1 MCCSQYT
8 KRCRPVFLGAAM
20 QAQLPRREFLG
31 NPHSPGPIAPGPA
44 RPASRQLSH
53 NALQTLLAPV
63 PCWGHWTGQ
72 QPLRLLK
79 HTKQFSQ
86 TGVQRLPALPLYTD
100 LRGPIRVGRKAY
112 PREPLTRVVSGGG
125 QAAYDQVR
133 GEASYLPLQHPT
145 LCAYYYLVCRAS
157 PTNGARYGRAVN
169 AVFVLESDQNS
180 DLDSPLL

>member
-1 MCCSQYT
+1 MCLA
-8 KRCRPVFLGAAM
+8 R
-20 QAQLPRREFLG
+20 
-31 NPHSPGPIAPGPA
+31 SPWPLF
-44 RPASRQLSH
+44 RSY
-53 NALQTLLAPV
+53 
-63 PCWGHWTGQ
+63 Q
-72 QPLRLLK
+72 QPFGLLK

-100 LRGPIRVGRKAY
+100 LRGPIRAGRKAH

-133 GEASYLPLQHPT
+133 GEASYLRLQHPT
-145 LCAYYYLVCRAS
+145 LCAYYYLVCGAS

-169 AVFVLESDQNS
+169 AVFVLESDENS